1 MSVKFDVIKI
11 KCQQGTTLI
20 VALVILA
27 IVTIIGITSMRGTN
41 LEMKM
46 IASAR
51 DRAIAFEAAESAL
64 RIAEQD
70 LEDNPPQLATLTQTY
85 QASCAKG
92 RCFDGVYNPD
102 DPYNSCSILPVSA
115 TSAPLTNIVPFW
127 ERPGVWKGSSN
138 DSNNLHL
145 TTLVSKPNG
154 ATIPVKYIV
163 EFMCFT
169 LKDRNLLSRVD
180 DRSPPD
186 LALIYIPMFR
196 ITALASGPGGRSQVA
211 AQSIA
216 KVDLEPTTTPPG
228 GA

>member
-1 MSVKFDVIKI
+1 MPVKVNAARIKL
-11 KCQQGTTLI
+11 QQGTTLI
-20 VALVILA
+20 VALIILA

-51 DRAIAFEAAESAL
+51 DRAIAFEAAESVL
-64 RIAEQD
+64 RTVERK
-70 LEDNPPQLATLTQTY
+70 LEDSPPQLETLTATY
-85 QASCAKG
+85 QASCAG
-92 RCFDGVYNPD
+92 GYCFEGQYDPN
-102 DPYNSCSILPVSA
+102 DPYNSCSIVP
-115 TSAPLTNIVPFW
+115 TTITNTAPFW
-127 ERPGVWKGSSN
+127 ERPGVWQDGSTF
-138 DSNNLHL
+138 HL
-145 TTLVSKPNG
+145 TSDVSQPNG
-154 ATIPVKYIV
+154 SDLSVKYIV

-180 DRSPPD
+180 DRSPSD

-216 KVDLEPTTTPPG
+216 KIDLEPTTTPPG